1 MRYRTKLAG
10 LSAATVLVATGAAA
24 AEDAARSAV
33 SQNTLEEIV
42 VTANKRE
49 QSANDVAGSLTALSG
64 DAIEARGIQGMKDY
78 LAALP
83 SVAFQDRGVA
93 RNKIVIRGVS
103 SGLDAA
109 EEPTTGVY
117 IGETPISGIGQSG
130 SFDLK
135 LKDVERVE
143 VLRGPQGTLYGAGSM
158 GGAVKLI
165 PASPDLTGLRIDG
178 DVTVSRTSR
187 GGNNYDGSATLNVP
201 LSDTF
206 ALRATAYR
214 YDTSGY
220 VDDVYAGNP
229 VFGAPAK
236 FKRDVNNEETTGGRL
251 MMLYQPTGDF
261 SAMLTA
267 LSQVSETDG
276 VPESQPSL
284 GELKQGR
291 GGLEGL
297 DDDFKLVNLNLRYD
311 LGGAELTSVSSF
323 VRRED
328 GQRRSVEAF
337 TGIPVTLKNS
347 NTTDFLVQELRL
359 AATTGPLFWIAG
371 AYYSREDWEPRQR
384 TDWFGSD
391 NGLRVVEAAFGAP
404 SNSVTGD
411 NVYRLDARMKEQ
423 QLALFGDATY
433 SLTPELSI
441 AVGLRW
447 FEYEQDR
454 HEIVD
459 GLFNGFAHTDQ
470 RSSTKEDQF
479 TPRFN
484 ISYKATPDVLIYSQA
499 AKGFRVGRVNL
510 SAPLSTCGD
519 ELASY
524 GLTQVPVRSD
534 SDSLWSYEAGA
545 KMSSSDR
552 RAQLNVSA
560 FYIDWNDIQTNA
572 LLQCGFAFYAN
583 AGKAS
588 NRGVELELSG
598 RIADSLTLSLS
609 GSYNDAQ
616 LEQDAPLF
624 SGSQG
629 RKGDRIPGVPEY
641 NAQLAAQYEQPIGSA
656 ILSIRGDYTYVSDY
670 FGTFTQT
677 PERRSGDYG
686 VVNLRAGLR
695 FGMVA
700 VELFADNLTDERY
713 IVLSDP
719 EAGADPSKIFGR
731 PRTVGVRIRAWN

>member
-1 MRYRTKLAG
+1 MRNRTKLVG
-10 LSAATVLVATGAAA
+10 LSAVTVLVATSAGA
-24 AEDAARSAV
+24 AEDAARSA
-33 SQNTLEEIV
+33 SAQTLEEIV

-49 QSANDVAGSLTALSG
+49 QSARDVAGSLTALSG
-64 DAIEARGIQGMKDY
+64 EALEERGIQGMKDY
-78 LAALP
+78 LASLP

-103 SGLDAA
+103 SGLDAS

-135 LKDVERVE
+135 LVDVERVE

-165 PASPDLTGLRIDG
+165 PARPELGAMQIKG
-178 DVTVSRTSR
+178 DATVSRTSQ
-187 GGNNYDGSATLNVP
+187 GGDNYDASATLNVP

-220 VDDVYAGNP
+220 VDDVYEGSP
-229 VFGAPAK
+229 IFGAPAK
-236 FKRDVNNEETTGGRL
+236 FRRDVNDEETNGGRL
-251 MMLYQPTGDF
+251 MMLYQPSGDF
-261 SAMLTA
+261 TAMLTA
-267 LSQVSETDG
+267 LSQVSETTG

-284 GELKQGR
+284 GRLKQGR
-291 GGLEGL
+291 GGEEGL
-297 DDDFKLVNLNLRYD
+297 EDDFKLVNLNLNYAFGD
-311 LGGAELTSVSSF
+311 AELTSVSSF

-328 GQRRSVEAF
+328 GQMRSVEAF
-337 TGIPVTLKNS
+337 TGIPVTLKNA
-347 NTTDFLVQELRL
+347 NTTDFLVQEVRV
-359 AATTGPLFWIAG
+359 AATSGPLFWIVG
-371 AYYSREDWEPRQR
+371 AYYSQEDWEPTQR
-384 TDWFGSD
+384 TSWFGSE
-391 NGLRVVEAAFGAP
+391 NGLRVLEQAFGVPA
-404 SNSVTGD
+404 NLVRGD
-411 NVYRLDARMKEQ
+411 NVYRLDAEMKEKQ
-423 QLALFGDATY
+423 VAVFGDGTY

-447 FEYEQDR
+447 FEYKQDR
-454 HEIVD
+454 HEVVD

-484 ISYKATPDVLIYSQA
+484 ISYKATPDVLLYSQA

-510 SAPLSTCGD
+510 SAPVSTCGN

-524 GLTQVPVRSD
+524 GLAQVPERSD
-534 SDSLWSYEAGA
+534 SDSLWSYEAGT
-545 KMSSSDR
+545 KISSADR
-552 RAQLNVSA
+552 RTQLNLSA
-560 FYIDWNDIQTNA
+560 FYIDWDDIQTNS

-588 NRGVELELSG
+588 NRGVELELSS
-598 RIADSLTLSLS
+598 RVSDSLTLSFT

-616 LEQDAPLF
+616 LEEDAPLLT
-624 SGSQG
+624 GSDG

-641 NAQLAAQYEQPIGSA
+641 NAQLAAHYEQPIGA
-656 ILSIRGDYTYVSDY
+656 ATLSVRGDYTYVSDY

-677 PERRSGDYG
+677 PERRAGDYG
-686 VVNLRAGLR
+686 VLNLRLGLQ
-695 FGMVA
+695 FGQMA
-700 VELFADNLTDERY
+700 LELFADNLTDER
-713 IVLSDP
+713 VNLLSDP
-719 EAGADPSKIFGR
+719 ESGLDPSKIFGR
-731 PRTVGVRIRAWN
+731 PRTVGIRLRAWN